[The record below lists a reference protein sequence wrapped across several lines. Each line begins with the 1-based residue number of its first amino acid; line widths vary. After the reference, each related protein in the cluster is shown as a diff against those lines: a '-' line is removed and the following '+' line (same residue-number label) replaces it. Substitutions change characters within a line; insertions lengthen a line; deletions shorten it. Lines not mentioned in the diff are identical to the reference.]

1 MFSQNNFD
9 ESKIDELERDILSEA
24 IHENLISKKSS
35 NLIFKDEL
43 ANVEFG
49 KCPICYDAIKLV
61 KVENGELKAN
71 PNVTTTPCGHSFCY
85 KCLHTHLEKKN
96 KCPMCREKIFNK
108 TNLKPVSVYEGC
120 YVINQK
126 VNQHLSRNINTIIS
140 AAHNLQDTNILLG
153 SIKNCMYDALQSFR
167 RLQIDGD
174 SDDEYVEDD
183 NETEL

>member
-1 MFSQNNFD
+1 MLSQTD
-9 ESKIDELERDILSEA
+9 SDELEKEILTEA
-24 IHENLISKKSS
+24 LTEALNENLISIQTS

-49 KCPICYDAIKLV
+49 RCPICYDTIKLMTI
-61 KVENGELKAN
+61 KDGEIN
-71 PNVTTTPCGHSFCY
+71 PSPNVTTTPCGHSFCY
-85 KCLHTHLEKKN
+85 KCLNTHLETKN
-96 KCPMCREKIFNK
+96 KCPMCREKISNK
-108 TNLKPVSVYEGC
+108 SNLKQVSVYEGC

-126 VNQHLSRNINTIIS
+126 VEQHLSRNINTIIS
-140 AAHNLQDTNILLG
+140 AAHNLQDTSILLG
-153 SIKNCMYDALQSFR
+153 YIKSCMYDALQSFR